1 MTDVTTIDVS
11 TRRPPY
17 IAALGVFV
25 LVFAGYSFTLAP
37 SVTFWDAGELIAAVH
52 TLGIPHPPGT
62 PLFIMLGHVWSKLV
76 PVGEVAFRLNLMSA
90 FFSAMGAGLFFL
102 VAHHTLAQGMADLEA
117 GTGRFLAL
125 GGGAA
130 AAVIGAFTFTI
141 WQNSNETEVYSVAT
155 FIIAG
160 MCWAAHRWRE
170 ERPDPRAARWLLLI
184 VYLGGV
190 SMGNHLLALLAGP
203 AIITF
208 AGYTVWRNPLSDPA
222 RRRTEWAQV
231 AVLTGIWALLI
242 GTGLGSTTLVIV
254 GGVCFVAAAAFA
266 AGAHALPFALITL
279 AIASVGMTTY
289 LFLYIRAGQGPI
301 LNEADPSTWESLL
314 AVVRRAQYPV
324 RTPFDDPTVAH
335 GLDNLGRSLTIMR
348 LQLLNY
354 IQYFDW
360 QWAQSVTGRLFQV
373 LPLRTLATLLF
384 LGLGLKGQVDQRRT
398 DRAAWLLLFVLWA
411 LTGLGLMA
419 YMNFKPGFSLGYD
432 LFPNID
438 QHEVRERDYFFLV
451 SFSIWGLWAGMG
463 LAGLGRL
470 LVRKWHGL
478 GARVAVAAVLGLALV
493 PVVGNARAASR
504 RHGADARLAADFAYN
519 LLNSVP
525 PYGIIFTY
533 GDNDTFPL
541 WWAQEVEGI
550 RVDVSVVCIA
560 LSHTTWYA
568 RQLRDNPVRPFD
580 PSTAPAIWQEG
591 EWETPTWP
599 VHTMTDAEIAGAA
612 PGSILDREVEI
623 PLGPISTLVPAR
635 TVLYLSDV
643 TLLRVLQQNLGR
655 RPVAWSIT
663 AGTNFYGLNQNLAQ
677 QGLVRRVRP
686 VPVDSMSMTLP
697 VGLQGIALDP
707 EITERLAWDTYRYG
721 DLLSLGPVGLDPT
734 GQSFAASLAEPF
746 VQLAFAYQDAGNVPD
761 TFKNLDRAA
770 RLSPNPAL
778 RAALEQMRMELLQ
791 GGDAAPEDSE
801 GN

>member
-1 MTDVTTIDVS
+1 MTDVS
-11 TRRPPY
+11 PRRPPY
-17 IAALGVFV
+17 LIALAVIV
-25 LVFAGYSFTLAP
+25 LVFVGYALTLAP
-37 SVTFWDAGELIAAVH
+37 TVTFWDAGELIAAVH

-62 PLFIMLGHVWSKLV
+62 PLFVMLGHVWSKLV
-76 PVGEVAFRLNLMSA
+76 PLGEVAFRLNLMSA

-102 VAHHTLAQGMADLEA
+102 VAHQTLAQQMADLPKA
-117 GTGRFLAL
+117 MGRLLAL
-125 GGGAA
+125 GGAAA
-130 AAVIGAFTFTI
+130 AAVIGAFTFTV

-155 FIIAG
+155 FSIAC
-160 MCWAAHRWRE
+160 MCWAAHMWRE
-170 ERPDPRAARWLLLI
+170 ERPNPRAARWLLFI

-203 AIITF
+203 AIIMF
-208 AGYTVWRNPLSDPA
+208 AGYTVWRNPQPDPT

-231 AVLTGIWALLI
+231 AVLAGVWALMI

-254 GGVCFVAAAAFA
+254 GGLCFVAAAVFA
-266 AGAHALPFALITL
+266 AGAHALSFAVITL
-279 AIASVGMTTY
+279 AIASIGVTTY
-289 LFLYIRAGQGPI
+289 LFLYIRAGQGPV

-314 AVVRRAQYPV
+314 AVIRRAQYPV

-335 GLDNLGRSLTIMR
+335 GPGNPGRSLTIMK

-360 QWAQSVTGRLFQV
+360 QWAQSVAGRLFQV
-373 LPLRTLATLLF
+373 FPLRTIATLVF
-384 LGLGLKGQVDQRRT
+384 FGLGLKGLVDQRRT
-398 DRAAWLLLFVLWA
+398 DRAAWWMLFVLWVM
-411 LTGLGLMA
+411 TGLGLMA

-432 LFPNID
+432 LFPGID

-451 SFSIWGLWAGMG
+451 SFAVWGLWAGMG
-463 LAGLGRL
+463 LAGIGKF
-470 LVRKWHGL
+470 LVQRWHGA
-478 GARVAVAAVLGLALV
+478 GARIAAVAMLGLALV

-504 RHGADARLAADFAYN
+504 RHGADAHLAADFAYN

-541 WWAQEVEGI
+541 WWAQEVESI
-550 RVDVSVVCIA
+550 RRDVTVVCIA
-560 LSHTTWYA
+560 LSHTTWYT
-568 RQLRDNPVRPFD
+568 RQVRDNPIRPFD
-580 PSTAPAIWQEG
+580 PSTAPAMWREG
-591 EWETPTWP
+591 EWDAPTWP
-599 VHTMTDAEIAGAA
+599 VHTMTDAEIAEAA
-612 PGSILDREVEI
+612 PGTLLPRDVEI
-623 PLGPISTLVPAR
+623 PLGPIRTLIPAR
-635 TVLYLSDV
+635 TPLYLADV

-663 AGTNFYGLNQNLAQ
+663 AGTNFYGLNRNLVQ

-686 VPVDSMSMTLP
+686 VPVDSVSMMLP

-721 DLLSLGPVGLDPT
+721 ELLSLGPAGLEPT

-746 VQLAFAYQDAGNVPD
+746 VQLAFAYQDGGNIPE
-761 TFKNLDRAA
+761 TFKNLDRAS

-778 RAALEQMRMELLQ
+778 RTALEQMRTELLQ
-791 GGDAAPEDSE
+791 GGDPPPADSA
-801 GN
+801 GD